1 MKHVKKIA
9 CTFVLAALFCA
20 MLAMAVSAADDGAIW
35 LNTVQTEDT
44 ATVFIVTDTTVTDGL
59 VEITYD
65 AETMKIENVVP
76 DEAYVAYYSVNSN
89 EDGVIKIAWVAPE
102 PYETNGEGVSPIS
115 VRFSTDGQAAATLTG
130 TAYDED
136 GNEVSIRDAL
146 DTSELEKAI
155 LEAEALDEDK
165 YTEDSYAALTEAV
178 EAGEAVL
185 NDPTATQTE
194 VDAATAAIRS
204 AIEALELKDTT
215 GDGVDTGELEKAI
228 DLAEG
233 LDEDK
238 YTEDSFADVEEA
250 LEEAKDVLEN
260 ENATQEEVDAA
271 AKKLNDAIAALV
283 LAGSNKPNSGDSSN
297 LARPVILAIVAI
309 LGIAAVCAVY
319 FVSNKRRQAR

>member
-9 CTFVLAALFCA
+9 CTLVLAALFCA

-35 LNTVQTEDT
+35 LNTVQNDDT
-44 ATVFIVTDTTVTDGL
+44 ATVFIVTDATVTDGL

-65 AETMKIENVVP
+65 AETMEVENVVP
-76 DEAYVAYYSVNSN
+76 DEAYVAHYSINGN
-89 EDGVIKIAWVAPE
+89 EDGVMKIAWVAPK
-102 PYETNGEGVSPIS
+102 PYETNGKGVSPIS
-115 VRFSTDGQAAATLTG
+115 VRFRIKGEAAATMTG
-130 TAYDED
+130 TAYDKD
-136 GNEVSIRDAL
+136 GNEVPICDAL

-165 YTEDSYAALTEAV
+165 YTEESWAALAEAV
-178 EAGEAVL
+178 DSGEAVL
-185 NDPTATQTE
+185 NDPTATQAE

-215 GDGVDTGELEKAI
+215 GDGVDTSELEKAI

-238 YTEDSFADVEEA
+238 YTEDSFDDVEEA

-297 LARPVILAIVAI
+297 LARPMILAILAI

-319 FVSNKRRQAR
+319 YVSNKRRQAR